1 MAELSCHLVDH
12 VIPRVACRQ
21 WVITFPFWLRFR
33 LAFDASLMS
42 GVLGV
47 WVKTVENWYRKQ
59 AREQFSI
66 PDGKCASV
74 SVVQRFA
81 DGIALNPHVHS
92 IFCEGVWFSPDG
104 DDNPEFLQLNGPTDR
119 DVQRIAMDTRRRVLR
134 WLVRRGV
141 VQPGEDFDDNEEALT
156 EDEPVRAWCTK
167 AAILDRIAIG
177 KNARQL
183 VARLREDLV
192 VAKKKGRR
200 CAMADGFNLHANVR
214 IGPMARD
221 SLERLCRYIL
231 RPALCNARL
240 HRLPDGRILAKL
252 KRKWSDGTTAK
263 IFEPL
268 DFLAK
273 ISALI
278 PLPGRNL
285 LRYHGQFAPQ
295 GRWRDKVV
303 ITASKRKKP
312 PCPGAPQQEQQRR
325 MRWAELL
332 RRVFLVDVLECHKC
346 GGRRE
351 VIAVIKD
358 SNTVAKILDHVGINS
373 APQRFEPARAPP
385 QQDWC
390 EDSWH

>member
-1 MAELSCHLVDH
+1 
-12 VIPRVACRQ
+12 
-21 WVITFPFWLRFR
+21 
-33 LAFDASLMS
+33 MS

-59 AREQFSI
+59 AREQFGI
-66 PDGKCASV
+66 ADGKCASV
-74 SVVQRFA
+74 SVVQHFG
-81 DGIALNPHVHS
+81 DGVVLNPHVHS
-92 IFCEGVWFSPDG
+92 IFCEGVWSCADG
-104 DDNPEFLQLNGPTDR
+104 DGNPEFLQLNGPTDR
-119 DVQRIAMDTRRRVLR
+119 DVQRIAMDVTHCVDNATPLVSRPSPPRPALAGTQRRRATRRGLR
-134 WLVRRGV
+134 RQRRGPHRRRARASV
-141 VQPGEDFDDNEEALT
+141 VHQGSPPGPHRHWQARRPTAGSCGVPSFGLAFGSLPVSPLRSEA
-156 EDEPVRAWCTK
+156 V
-167 AAILDRIAIG
+167 G
-177 KNARQL
+177 
-183 VARLREDLV
+183 VARLREGPV
-192 VAKKKGRR
+192 VA
-200 CAMADGFNLHANVR
+200 VR
-214 IGPMARD
+214 IGPLARE

-240 HRLPDGRILAKL
+240 ERLPDGRILAKL
-252 KRKWSDGTTAK
+252 KRRWSDGTWAK
-263 IFEPL
+263 LFEPL

-278 PLPGRNL
+278 PSPGRNL

-303 ITASKRKKP
+303 INATKRKKAA
-312 PCPGAPQQEQQRR
+312 CPDAPQQAQQRR

-332 RRVFLVDVLECHKC
+332 KRSFLIDILECDKC

-358 SNTVAKILDHVGINS
+358 TNTVTKILDHVGITS

-390 EDSWH
+390 EDSWD